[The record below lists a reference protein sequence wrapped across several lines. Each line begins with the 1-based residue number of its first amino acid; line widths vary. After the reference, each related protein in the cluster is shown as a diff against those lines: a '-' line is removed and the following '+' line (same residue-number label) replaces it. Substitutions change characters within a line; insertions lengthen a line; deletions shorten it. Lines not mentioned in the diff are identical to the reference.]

1 MFVSVRG
8 HDLFDITQ
16 ALDALPAQLVRL
28 GTRREERRLVYSEGI
43 WRIDP

>member
-1 MFVSVRG
+1 VFVSVRG